1 MSTTTASARRALALV
16 KGFQSI
22 GAKSGD
28 IIIFEELMDLNSL
41 FLTANADTVYYIVG
55 STSLTAR
62 W

>member
-1 MSTTTASARRALALV
+1 MSTTTASARSALALV

-41 FLTANADTVYYIVG
+41 FLTANADTV
-55 STSLTAR
+55 
-62 W
+62 